1 MKVEVLYVPGC
12 ANYEAAVQRVR
23 KVLAAQGIQADLC
36 EIAVNSEEQ
45 ARQLE
50 FPGSP
55 TIRIDGEDI
64 EPSNNVSL
72 ACRLYSNL
80 SGIPSEDSLRLV
92 LARTRKRP
100 T

>member
-12 ANYEAAVQRVR
+12 ANHEEAVQRVR
-23 KVLAAQGIQADLC
+23 KVLAAQGMQADLC

-45 ARQLE
+45 ARQLK

-55 TIRIDGEDI
+55 TIRINGEDI
-64 EPSNNVSL
+64 EPSNNVGL

-80 SGIPSEDSLRLV
+80 TGVPSEDSVRSA
-92 LARTRKRP
+92 LARTRKRSS
-100 T
+100 